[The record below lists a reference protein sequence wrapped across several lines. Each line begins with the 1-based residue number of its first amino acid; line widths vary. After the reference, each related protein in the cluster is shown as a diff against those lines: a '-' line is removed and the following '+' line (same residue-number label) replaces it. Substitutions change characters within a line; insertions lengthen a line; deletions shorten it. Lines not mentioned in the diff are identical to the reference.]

1 MRSFLRTVNGQIALI
16 GATFLGA
23 VVLAVVMAFNLGFFE
38 GYVREKYPEPKGPTL
53 FSGDDLADHYHNWM
67 LDRDVSEQFPSSVVG
82 ADPEYFRGRIER
94 TLAAGSREQ
103 KLRAV
108 LFARLSG
115 DRGCVPLLRWGGRR
129 ARAVGDEE
137 LARRLDE
144 AVAALSR

>member
-1 MRSFLRTVNGQIALI
+1 MRSFLRTVNGQLALI
-16 GATFLGA
+16 GAAFLGA
-23 VVLAVVMAFNLGFFE
+23 VVLAAVMAFSLGFFE
-38 GYVREKYPEPKGPTL
+38 GYVREKYPKPEG
-53 FSGDDLADHYHNWM
+53 GDEVADHYHTWM

-82 ADPEYFRGRIER
+82 ADPEYFRGRVER

-115 DRGCVPLLRWGGRR
+115 DGECVPVLRWGGRR